1 VNSKTESK
9 SKSDTP
15 VLAIDGPSGSGKGT
29 ISQMLAQRHQWH
41 YLDSG
46 ALYRLVAIAAQ
57 RAGVDPA
64 DAPELDGLARNL
76 DVSFVLQP
84 GAIAKVLLAG
94 EEVSDRLRTEETGKL
109 ASEIAAVPT
118 VRTALLERQRQF
130 QQFPGLVADG
140 RDMGTTIFP
149 GAILKIFLTASPEIR
164 AKRRH
169 KQLMEKGFDVN
180 LPRLLGE
187 IRDRDARDAE
197 RSTSPLKPA
206 DDAVMVDTSNMTIDD
221 VVNHVDELLVGR
233 LG

>member
-1 VNSKTESK
+1 MMQSNEENRAV
-9 SKSDTP
+9 P

-29 ISQMLAQRHQWH
+29 ISQLLAQRHQWH

-46 ALYRLVAIAAQ
+46 ALYRLVAAAAVDAAIVQDNIAALE
-57 RAGVDPA
+57 D
-64 DAPELDGLARNL
+64 LARNL

-94 EEVSDRLRTEETGKL
+94 KEVSDRLRTEETGNL
-109 ASEIAAVPT
+109 ASIIAAVPE
-118 VRTALLERQRQF
+118 VRAALLDRQRQF
-130 QQFPGLVADG
+130 QRPPGLVADG

-149 GAILKIFLTASPEIR
+149 GAVLKIFLTASPEIR
-164 AKRRH
+164 AERRH
-169 KQLMEKGFDVN
+169 KQLKQKGFDVN
-180 LPRLLGE
+180 LSRLLGE

-206 DDAVMVDTSNMTIDD
+206 EDAVMVDTSNRTIDD
-221 VVNHVDELLVGR
+221 VVNHVDDLLSER

>member
-1 VNSKTESK
+1 VSSKAGSLT
-9 SKSDTP
+9 DVP

-29 ISQMLAQRHQWH
+29 ISQLLAQRHQWH

-46 ALYRLVAIAAQ
+46 ALYRLVAIAAL
-57 RAGVDPA
+57 
-64 DAPELDGLARNL
+64 DARISPDDLLVLENLARNL

-94 EEVSDRLRTEETGKL
+94 EEVGDRLRTEETGNL
-109 ASEIAAVPT
+109 ASQIAAVPE
-118 VRTALLERQRQF
+118 VRTALLGRQRQF
-130 QQFPGLVADG
+130 QRSPGLVADG

-149 GAILKIFLTASPEIR
+149 DAVLKIFLTASPEIR

-169 KQLMEKGFDVN
+169 KQLKEKGFDVN

-187 IRDRDARDAE
+187 IRDRDARDAD

-206 DDAVMVDTSNMTIDD
+206 EDAVMVDTSTMTIGE
-221 VVNHVDELLVGR
+221 VVNHVDTLLNER
-233 LG
+233 LK

>member
-1 VNSKTESK
+1 MMQSNEENRAV
-9 SKSDTP
+9 P

-29 ISQMLAQRHQWH
+29 ISQLLAQRHQWH

-46 ALYRLVAIAAQ
+46 ALYRLVAAAAVDAAIVQDNIAALE
-57 RAGVDPA
+57 D
-64 DAPELDGLARNL
+64 LARNL

-94 EEVSDRLRTEETGKL
+94 KEVSDRLRTEETGNL
-109 ASEIAAVPT
+109 ASIIAAVPE
-118 VRTALLERQRQF
+118 VRAALLDRQRQF
-130 QQFPGLVADG
+130 QRPPGLVADG

-149 GAILKIFLTASPEIR
+149 GAVLKIFLTASPEIR
-164 AKRRH
+164 AERRH
-169 KQLMEKGFDVN
+169 KQLKQKGFDVN
-180 LPRLLGE
+180 LSRLLGE

-206 DDAVMVDTSNMTIDD
+206 EDAVMVDTSNRTIDD
-221 VVNHVDELLVGR
+221 VVNHVDDLLKER

>member
-1 VNSKTESK
+1 MAQFSAKKQAV
-9 SKSDTP
+9 P

-29 ISQMLAQRHQWH
+29 ISQLLALRHQWH

-46 ALYRLVAIAAQ
+46 ALYRLVAAA
-57 RAGVDPA
+57 AA
-64 DAPELDGLARNL
+64 DAGIVQHDIPALENLARNL

-94 EEVSDRLRTEETGKL
+94 KEVSDRLRTEETGNL
-109 ASEIAAVPT
+109 ASIIAAVPE
-118 VRTALLERQRQF
+118 VRAALLDRQRQF
-130 QQFPGLVADG
+130 QRPPGLVADG

-149 GAILKIFLTASPEIR
+149 RAVLKIFLTASPKIR
-164 AKRRH
+164 AERRH
-169 KQLMEKGFDVN
+169 KQLKQKGFDVN
-180 LPRLLGE
+180 LSRLLGE

-206 DDAVMVDTSNMTIDD
+206 EDAVMVDTSSRTIDD
-221 VVNHVDELLVGR
+221 VVNHVDDLLNER